1 MSEGISPPPSSSILR
16 WALLTLPLVL
26 DHRTMHL
33 GPEPIFHS
41 DMYFLHAI
49 PNERRIT
56 HVFVSL
62 NAAPTKVWACASSK
76 DCQLEDIS
84 GFLVNHGFTLL
95 PSLSTFSALIKGGG
109 GAGLGWSLTCWLV
122 WVLQT
127 FPCLRAPGSAATT
140 VWPVYVVLCRIP
152 FLSQF

>member
-1 MSEGISPPPSSSILR
+1 MSSCPPWSLGFLVHNAESSIQLPEFLQNLLKTTQTSSKRWKASAPLLPLPTLR

-26 DHRTMHL
+26 DHGTMHL
-33 GPEPIFHS
+33 GQEPIFHS
-41 DMYFLHAI
+41 DMYFLHVI

-84 GFLVNHGFTLL
+84 GFLVNQVSLCCQACQLSL
-95 PSLSTFSALIKGGG
+95 P
-109 GAGLGWSLTCWLV
+109 
-122 WVLQT
+122 
-127 FPCLRAPGSAATT
+127 
-140 VWPVYVVLCRIP
+140 
-152 FLSQF
+152 